1 MLGKGRLKQG
11 VYDGLQKSFNLC
23 NFPQERLTSRR
34 KIQPVFERPVYSN
47 RSGTA
52 VDSVFMR
59 KNTSG
64 PRFRALLEAANISTT
79 GFAKFWGTEAQNVHN
94 WYTRGV
100 PAYRMEEVSRLLSVN
115 SEWLK
120 TGEGNKEAPSLN
132 APASNGDTFD
142 AHAIRGVYTVIDPN
156 DINLLFFKETPLTDG
171 SGKTHVI
178 QDPDQSIRL
187 LRNHLDQLEVRH
199 TDAICAHMIGNSMA
213 ERIEDGSVVAID
225 RGLTQVV
232 DGEIYAIEHDGM
244 LRIKY
249 LHRMPGNG
257 LRLRSHNNAEYPD
270 EVFRPAQIEE
280 QRIHILGWVFWWS
293 TAGKRRPVVPF
304 L

>member
-1 MLGKGRLKQG
+1 
-11 VYDGLQKSFNLC
+11 
-23 NFPQERLTSRR
+23 
-34 KIQPVFERPVYSN
+34 
-47 RSGTA
+47 
-52 VDSVFMR
+52 MR

-64 PRFRALLEAANISTT
+64 PRFKALLEAANITTT
-79 GFAKFWGTEAQNVHN
+79 GFAKFWGTEAQNIHN

-120 TGEGNKEAPSLN
+120 TGEGSKELPRLQT
-132 APASNGDTFD
+132 PASNGDTFD
-142 AHAIRGVYTVIDPN
+142 AEAICGVYTVIDPR
-156 DINLLFFKETPLTDG
+156 DIELPIFKETPITNG
-171 SGKTHVI
+171 AGKTHVI
-178 QDPDQSIRL
+178 LDPEQTIRL
-187 LRNHLDQLEVRH
+187 PRAHLDQLEIRH

-213 ERIEDGSVVAID
+213 ERIEDGSIVGID

-249 LHRMPGNG
+249 LHRMPGNA
-257 LRLRSHNNAEYPD
+257 LRLRSHNSAEHPD
-270 EVFRPAQIEE
+270 EIFRAAQIEE

-293 TAGKRRPVVPF
+293 TLGKRRPVVPF

>member
-1 MLGKGRLKQG
+1 
-11 VYDGLQKSFNLC
+11 
-23 NFPQERLTSRR
+23 
-34 KIQPVFERPVYSN
+34 
-47 RSGTA
+47 
-52 VDSVFMR
+52 MR

-64 PRFRALLEAANISTT
+64 PRFKALLEAANITTT

-100 PAYRMEEVSRLLSVN
+100 PAYRLEEVARLLSVN

-120 TGEGNKEAPSLN
+120 SGEGTKESPRLQN
-132 APASNGDTFD
+132 ASNGDTFD
-142 AHAIRGVYTVIDPN
+142 AQAIRGVYTVIDPN
-156 DINLLFFKETPLTDG
+156 DIDLAFLKETPLTNG

-187 LRNHLDQLEVRH
+187 LRAQLDQLEVRH
-199 TDAICAHMIGNSMA
+199 SDAICAQMIGNSMA
-213 ERIEDGSVVAID
+213 ERIEDGSIVAID

-257 LRLRSHNNAEYPD
+257 LRLRSHNSAEYPD
-270 EVFRPAQIEE
+270 EVFHPAQIEA

-293 TAGKRRPVVPF
+293 TLSKRRPVVPF

>member
-1 MLGKGRLKQG
+1 MK
-11 VYDGLQKSFNLC
+11 
-23 NFPQERLTSRR
+23 
-34 KIQPVFERPVYSN
+34 
-47 RSGTA
+47 
-52 VDSVFMR
+52 

-64 PRFRALLEAANISTT
+64 PRFKALLEAAKITTT
-79 GFAKFWGTEAQNVHN
+79 GFAKFWGTEAQNIHN

-115 SEWLK
+115 SDWLK
-120 TGEGNKEAPSLN
+120 TGDGAKDSPSLQM
-132 APASNGDTFD
+132 PASNGDTFD
-142 AHAIRGVYTVIDPN
+142 AQSIRGVYTVIDPN
-156 DINLLFFKETPLTDG
+156 DIDLPFFKETPVTTG
-171 SGKTHVI
+171 SKKTHVI
-178 QDPDQSIRL
+178 LDPEQSIRL
-187 LRNHLDQLEVRH
+187 PRVHLDILEIKH

-213 ERIEDGSVVAID
+213 ERIADGSTIAID

-249 LHRMPGNG
+249 LHRMPGNA
-257 LRLRSHNNAEYPD
+257 LRLRSHNSAEYPD
-270 EVFRPAQIEE
+270 EIFRAAQIEE

-293 TAGKRRPVVPF
+293 TLSKRRPAIPF

>member
-1 MLGKGRLKQG
+1 
-11 VYDGLQKSFNLC
+11 
-23 NFPQERLTSRR
+23 
-34 KIQPVFERPVYSN
+34 
-47 RSGTA
+47 
-52 VDSVFMR
+52 MR

-64 PRFRALLEAANISTT
+64 PRFKALLEAANISTT
-79 GFAKFWGTEAQNVHN
+79 DFARFWGTEAQNVHN

-120 TGEGNKEAPSLN
+120 TGEGVKEVPRLH
-132 APASNGDTFD
+132 PPTSNGDTFD
-142 AHAIRGVYTVIDPN
+142 AQSICGVYTVINPS
-156 DINLLFFKETPLTDG
+156 DIDLAFFKETPIANGD
-171 SGKTHVI
+171 GKTHVI
-178 QDPDQSIRL
+178 LDPDQSLRL
-187 LRNHLDQLEVRH
+187 PRAHLDQLDIQH
-199 TDAICAHMIGNSMA
+199 ANAICAHMIGNSMA
-213 ERIEDGSVVAID
+213 ERIEDGSIVAID

-232 DGEIYAIEHDGM
+232 DGEIYAVEHDGM

-257 LRLRSHNNAEYPD
+257 LRMRSHNSAEYPD

-293 TAGKRRPVVPF
+293 TLGKRRPVVPF